1 MPPKICCLAT
11 WQIPFRFG
19 YQRYRPHA
27 KPAPAAKA
35 QVWIWYTQPKT
46 NIFPENWWLEDD
58 LPFNIFRFSADMLIS
73 RVYISG
79 LCWIRATRATELEA
93 ASKFHHVGWQNLKTE
108 HPCQQ
113 HASCKG
119 STLSPTDSTDLHC
132 FFCLYECHW
141 CEDSPGSNAEKNQDH
156 VCHSEGWWRLQL
168 AGLCDVL
175 SVFVSL
181 TSFQVSSVSASHRR
195 HHRQFFG
202 FWLLTLMYEGC
213 MGMLYGWGWGRYGSW
228 IRMDTQW
235 YKMIGTRMM
244 EGNQTRSVKIDDR
257 DMLIGAEWCL

>member
-1 MPPKICCLAT
+1 MPPKICCLKKLRNAT

-181 TSFQVSSVSASHRR
+181 TSFQVSSVSRVA
-195 HHRQFFG
+195 QAAPQAVL
-202 FWLLTLMYEGC
+202 WLLIAHTDVW
-213 MGMLYGWGWGRYGSW
+213 GMHGHAVWL
-228 IRMDTQW
+228 RMRSIWVMDKNGYT
-235 YKMIGTRMM
+235 MI
-244 EGNQTRSVKIDDR
+244 QDDR
-257 DMLIGAEWCL
+257 YKDDGG

>member
-1 MPPKICCLAT
+1 MPPKICCLKKLRNAT

-119 STLSPTDSTDLHC
+119 STRFNGFALFLLPLRMSLVWRFTRLECGKKSRSCLS
-132 FFCLYECHW
+132 
-141 CEDSPGSNAEKNQDH
+141 
-156 VCHSEGWWRLQL
+156 
-168 AGLCDVL
+168 
-175 SVFVSL
+175 
-181 TSFQVSSVSASHRR
+181 
-195 HHRQFFG
+195 
-202 FWLLTLMYEGC
+202 
-213 MGMLYGWGWGRYGSW
+213 
-228 IRMDTQW
+228 
-235 YKMIGTRMM
+235 
-244 EGNQTRSVKIDDR
+244 
-257 DMLIGAEWCL
+257 

>member
-1 MPPKICCLAT
+1 MPPKICCLKKLRNAT

-119 STLSPTDSTDLHC
+119 STLSPTFTNVIGVKIHPARMRKKIKIMFVIVKVDEGCSLQVFVMFFQSLFHWLHFKFPAC
-132 FFCLYECHW
+132 PRRTGGTTGSSLAFDCSHW
-141 CEDSPGSNAEKNQDH
+141 CMRDAWACCMVEDEVD
-156 VCHSEGWWRLQL
+156 
-168 AGLCDVL
+168 
-175 SVFVSL
+175 
-181 TSFQVSSVSASHRR
+181 
-195 HHRQFFG
+195 
-202 FWLLTLMYEGC
+202 
-213 MGMLYGWGWGRYGSW
+213 MGHG
-228 IRMDTQW
+228 
-235 YKMIGTRMM
+235 
-244 EGNQTRSVKIDDR
+244 
-257 DMLIGAEWCL
+257 